1 MSLRPTPATR
11 RPRQSLDHGAR
22 RTLYVN
28 LFLVG
33 STILGVVFLVGA
45 GVASYWNDHFA
56 TVAVVNGETLTKDD
70 LRHRVLADTWRLQ
83 RLSSNVQNALS
94 AGRISQAQADAQFQ
108 ELQIKSQLLPDS
120 SLEDLVDSTLRIQLA
135 EGEGVGV
142 TDEAVDAALL
152 TEATAPEVRKA
163 WLISVT
169 ASGTS
174 GDTAE
179 DARKRAD
186 QALADVRGGKA
197 WEEVAA
203 AVSTDPS
210 AANGGDLGYVSLTE
224 DPDPFLAA
232 LFALEKDGITDVV
245 EAFEGTYRIGRVT
258 EIVASQVDPNYQ
270 QAIEDADIPI
280 EAYRELLRGEL
291 AQKALEEKI
300 TADAVDTATVQRRV
314 SRIVVEGD
322 PSAPAVEQAKSSH
335 ILFSPGGDPSASG
348 SFSSGDPAWAAAEA
362 SANTVYEQLLADPS
376 RFAELATS
384 LSDDKGSGANGGD
397 LPWFAEADVDPAFGA
412 AIFAD
417 GLAEGQLL
425 APVRSSFGWHVIR
438 YEGRR
443 APGAERIATLRT
455 QASAPGADFAAIA
468 RESSEGDDAARGGE
482 MGWIAKGQVD
492 EALEDAIFAAPI
504 GSVSEVL
511 ETASGWTILLVAE
524 EATRKPEGDQVATLR
539 ANAYRNWY
547 DEQKAGAEITVEP
560 FPTDLI

>member
-1 MSLRPTPATR
+1 MSLRPTPAAR
-11 RPRQSLDHGAR
+11 RPRQPMDHGAR

-33 STILGVVFLVGA
+33 STILGVALLVGA
-45 GVASYWNDHFA
+45 GVASYWGDHFS

-70 LRHRVLADTWRLQ
+70 LRNRVLADTWRLQ

-108 ELQIKSQLLPDS
+108 ELQVKSQLLPDS

-135 EGEGVGV
+135 EREGVGV

-152 TEATAPEVRKA
+152 KEATAPEVRKA

-179 DARKRAD
+179 DARKRAE
-186 QALADVRGGKA
+186 QALADVRAGKA

-210 AANGGDLGYVSLTE
+210 AANGGDLGYVSLTD
-224 DPDPFLAA
+224 DPDPFLSA

-258 EIVASQVDPNYQ
+258 EIVASQVDPNYE
-270 QAIEDADIPI
+270 QAIEDADISI

-291 AQKALEEKI
+291 AQTALEEKI
-300 TADAVDTATVQRRV
+300 TADAVERETVQRRV

-348 SFSSGDPAWAAAEA
+348 SFSTGDPAWAAAEA

-417 GLAEGQLL
+417 GLAEGQIL

-443 APGAERIATLRT
+443 AAGAERIAALRT

-468 RESSEGDDAARGGE
+468 RENSEGDDAARGGD
-482 MGWIAKGQVD
+482 MGWIAKGQV
-492 EALEDAIFAAPI
+492 EQALEEAIFAAPI

-511 ETASGWTILLVAE
+511 ETSNGWTILLVAE
-524 EATRKPEGDQVATLR
+524 EATRKPEGDQIATLR

>member
-1 MSLRPTPATR
+1 MSLRPTPAAR
-11 RPRQSLDHGAR
+11 RPRQPIDHGAR

-33 STILGVVFLVGA
+33 STILGVVLLVGA
-45 GVASYWNDHFA
+45 GVASYWSDHFS

-108 ELQIKSQLLPDS
+108 DLQIKSQLLPDS

-135 EGEGVGV
+135 EREGVGV

-152 TEATAPEVRKA
+152 KEATAPEVRKA

-179 DARKRAD
+179 DARKRAE
-186 QALADVRGGKA
+186 QALADVRAGKA
-197 WEEVAA
+197 WEEVAT

-210 AANGGDLGYVSLTE
+210 AANGGDLGYVSLTDE
-224 DPDPFLAA
+224 PDPFLTA
-232 LFALEKDGITDVV
+232 LFALEKDGITDVI

-291 AQKALEEKI
+291 ARTALEDKI
-300 TADAVDTATVQRRV
+300 TADAVESETVQRRV
-314 SRIVVEGD
+314 SRIVVQGD
-322 PSAPAVEQAKSSH
+322 PSAAAVEQAKSSH

-362 SANTVYEQLLADPS
+362 SANTVYEQLVADPS

-384 LSDDKGSGANGGD
+384 QSDDKGSGANGGD

-417 GLAEGQLL
+417 GLAEGQIL

-443 APGAERIATLRT
+443 AAGAERIATLRT

-468 RESSEGDDAARGGE
+468 RESSEGDDATRGGD
-482 MGWIAKGQVD
+482 MGWIAKGQI
-492 EALEDAIFAAPI
+492 EQELETAIFAAPI

-511 ETASGWTILLVAE
+511 ESSSGWTIFLVAE
-524 EATRKPEGDQVATLR
+524 EATRKPEGDQIATLR
-539 ANAYRNWY
+539 ANAFRNWY

>member
-1 MSLRPTPATR
+1 MSLRPTPAAR
-11 RPRQSLDHGAR
+11 RPRQPIDHGTR

-33 STILGVVFLVGA
+33 STILGVALLIGA
-45 GVASYWNDHFA
+45 GVASYWSDHYS

-70 LRHRVLADTWRLQ
+70 LRHRVLSDTWRLQ

-120 SLEDLVDSTLRIQLA
+120 SLEDLVDSTFQIQLA
-135 EGEGVGV
+135 ESEGVGV

-152 TEATAPEVRKA
+152 KEATAPEVRKA

-179 DARKRAD
+179 DARKRAE

-197 WEEVAA
+197 WEEVAT

-210 AANGGDLGYVSLTE
+210 AANGGDLGYVSLTDE
-224 DPDPFLAA
+224 PDPFLTA
-232 LFALEKDGITDVV
+232 LFALEKDGITDVI

-270 QAIEDADIPI
+270 QSIEDAEIPI

-291 AQKALEEKI
+291 ARTALEEKI
-300 TADAVDTATVQRRV
+300 TADAVESETVQRRV

-335 ILFSPGGDPSASG
+335 ILFSPGGDPSAAG

-362 SANTVYEQLLADPS
+362 SANTVYEQLVADPS

-384 LSDDKGSGANGGD
+384 SSDDKGSGANGGD

-417 GLAEGQLL
+417 GLAEGQIL

-443 APGAERIATLRT
+443 APGAERIATLRE
-455 QASAPGADFAAIA
+455 QASAAGADFAAIA
-468 RESSEGDDAARGGE
+468 RERSEGDDAARGGE
-482 MGWIAKGQVD
+482 MGWIAKGQV
-492 EALEDAIFAAPI
+492 EQALEEAIFAAPI
-504 GSVSEVL
+504 GSVSEIL
-511 ETASGWTILLVAE
+511 ETSSGWTIFLVAE
-524 EATRKPEGDQVATLR
+524 EATRKPEGDQIATLR

-547 DEQKAGAEITVEP
+547 DDQKAGAEITVEP

>member
-11 RPRQSLDHGAR
+11 RPRQPIDHGAR

-33 STILGVVFLVGA
+33 STILGVALLVGA
-45 GVASYWNDHFA
+45 GVASYWGDHFS

-70 LRHRVLADTWRLQ
+70 LRSRVLADTWRLQ

-135 EGEGVGV
+135 EREGVGV

-152 TEATAPEVRKA
+152 KEATAPEVRKA

-179 DARKRAD
+179 DARKRAE
-186 QALADVRGGKA
+186 QALADVRAGTA
-197 WEEVAA
+197 WEEVAT

-210 AANGGDLGYVSLTE
+210 AANGGDLGYVSLTD
-224 DPDPFLAA
+224 DPDPFLTA

-258 EIVASQVDPNYQ
+258 EIVASQVDPNYE

-291 AQKALEEKI
+291 ARTALEEKI
-300 TADAVDTATVQRRV
+300 TADAVGSETVQRRV

-335 ILFSPGGDPSASG
+335 VLFSPGGDPSAAG

-417 GLAEGQLL
+417 GLAEGQIL

-443 APGAERIATLRT
+443 APGAERIAALRT

-468 RESSEGDDAARGGE
+468 RESSEGDDAARGGD
-482 MGWIAKGQVD
+482 MGWIAKGQV
-492 EALEDAIFAAPI
+492 EQALEEAIFAAPV

-511 ETASGWTILLVAE
+511 ETSSGWTILLVAE
-524 EATRKPEGDQVATLR
+524 EATRKPEGDQIATLR

>member
-1 MSLRPTPATR
+1 MSLRPTPAAR
-11 RPRQSLDHGAR
+11 RPRQPMDHGAR

-33 STILGVVFLVGA
+33 STILGVALLVGA
-45 GVASYWNDHFA
+45 GVASYWGDHFS

-70 LRHRVLADTWRLQ
+70 LRNRVLADTWRLQ

-108 ELQIKSQLLPDS
+108 ELQVKSQLLPDS

-135 EGEGVGV
+135 EREGVGV

-152 TEATAPEVRKA
+152 KEATAPEVRKA

-179 DARKRAD
+179 DARKRAE
-186 QALADVRGGKA
+186 QALADVRAGKA

-210 AANGGDLGYVSLTE
+210 AANGGDLGYVSLTD
-224 DPDPFLAA
+224 DPDPFLSA

-258 EIVASQVDPNYQ
+258 EIVASQVDPNYE
-270 QAIEDADIPI
+270 QAIEDADISI

-291 AQKALEEKI
+291 AQTALEEKI
-300 TADAVDTATVQRRV
+300 TADAVESETVQRRV

-348 SFSSGDPAWAAAEA
+348 SFSTGDPAWAAAEA

-417 GLAEGQLL
+417 GLAEGQIL

-443 APGAERIATLRT
+443 AAGAERIAALRT

-468 RESSEGDDAARGGE
+468 RENSEGDDAARGGD
-482 MGWIAKGQVD
+482 MGWIAKGQV
-492 EALEDAIFAAPI
+492 EQALEEAIFAAPI

-511 ETASGWTILLVAE
+511 ETSSGWTILLVAE
-524 EATRKPEGDQVATLR
+524 EATRKPEGDQIATLR